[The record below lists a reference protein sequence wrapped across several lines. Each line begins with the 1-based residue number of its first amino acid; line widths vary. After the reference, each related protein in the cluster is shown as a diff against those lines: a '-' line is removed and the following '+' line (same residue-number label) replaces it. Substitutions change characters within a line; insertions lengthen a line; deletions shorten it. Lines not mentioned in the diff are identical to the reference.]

1 VNKNI
6 PRDEFWSENW
16 GTAFIRNRLLFAH
29 CISLSNIAN
38 CIMLCFMYIT
48 SIHVCS
54 ASVARVWRY
63 INSII
68 IIIIIIMYSVSIQ
81 WLNCKKPKP
90 KGLGLER
97 PKRVLW
103 DSKLLGMGLI
113 KELEGF
119 NPTTTIQT
127 LYLSLAL
134 LIILI
139 GLV

>member
-1 VNKNI
+1 
-6 PRDEFWSENW
+6 
-16 GTAFIRNRLLFAH
+16 
-29 CISLSNIAN
+29 
-38 CIMLCFMYIT
+38 MLCFMYIT